1 MNCED
6 LMNIPK
12 IYSGMKLIAGG
23 SGMYRNI
30 RWIYFADCTQCLSDD
45 FKVSQLIHGG
55 ELVIV
60 TNAALTDNDDKML
73 SMIVEMNQKNIAGLV
88 INVGQIS
95 PMLTEYCNDNELPL
109 FELSY
114 DLHLI
119 DLSQI
124 VCKALVEEESNTNSI
139 DQLLAAIIYSSN
151 INDADIKIR
160 AGYLGTNIS
169 DKNHI
174 VVLKLNKNNKLQ
186 DSYENLQRY
195 IRYEFKNY
203 GLQKM
208 LMLWQIDTGIMLI
221 PSELFSR
228 DLLSNILTR
237 IIDHINSYYGIDA
250 KAGIG
255 SAYEYI
261 SELKKSF
268 QEALNSIKISHS
280 ESKSQ
285 KIFFYDNLG
294 IYSLIAQI
302 KNDKFL
308 DEYVNNHIGKL
319 IQSDVLQEGDLCKT
333 LEAYLDH
340 NCNAAAAAEH
350 LFIHRNTMR
359 YRMDKIK
366 KILCCELDD
375 LDVYLELKMA
385 FEIKT
390 IVKVK
395 KISHNLLCAYTTIKI
410 IKTTHCCY
418 TVFFL

>member
-237 IIDHINSYYGIDA
+237 IIDHISSYYGVDA

-285 KIFFYDNLG
+285 KVFFYDNLG

-333 LEAYLDH
+333 LEAYLCLLYTSD
-340 NCNAAAAAEH
+340 AA
-350 LFIHRNTMR
+350 
-359 YRMDKIK
+359 D
-366 KILCCELDD
+366 EL
-375 LDVYLELKMA
+375 
-385 FEIKT
+385 
-390 IVKVK
+390 
-395 KISHNLLCAYTTIKI
+395 
-410 IKTTHCCY
+410 
-418 TVFFL
+418 

>member
-30 RWIYFADCTQCLSDD
+30 RWIYFANCTQCLSDD

-151 INDADIKIR
+151 INDADILILAGDTMYWDEDYLQNPFWDTVSSAFAQVLVIPGNHEFYKGFDLASLQKSASGTIR
-160 AGYLGTNIS
+160 DNVHWYYNQSVVLDGVQIILSTLWSHIPSTISERIQTCGNDFACIQYEKRPITIEKYNDENRLSIDYITKELQKKYAKRIIVSHHAPILKAISEQLQNSWYASLYANNLDELIKKNSINYWIYGHSHQYRESFRIHDTELVTNPCGYMSKKENTLF
-169 DKNHI
+169 DLKRVI
-174 VVLKLNKNNKLQ
+174 VV
-186 DSYENLQRY
+186 
-195 IRYEFKNY
+195 
-203 GLQKM
+203 
-208 LMLWQIDTGIMLI
+208 
-221 PSELFSR
+221 
-228 DLLSNILTR
+228 
-237 IIDHINSYYGIDA
+237 
-250 KAGIG
+250 
-255 SAYEYI
+255 
-261 SELKKSF
+261 
-268 QEALNSIKISHS
+268 
-280 ESKSQ
+280 
-285 KIFFYDNLG
+285 
-294 IYSLIAQI
+294 
-302 KNDKFL
+302 
-308 DEYVNNHIGKL
+308 
-319 IQSDVLQEGDLCKT
+319 
-333 LEAYLDH
+333 
-340 NCNAAAAAEH
+340 
-350 LFIHRNTMR
+350 
-359 YRMDKIK
+359 
-366 KILCCELDD
+366 
-375 LDVYLELKMA
+375 
-385 FEIKT
+385 
-390 IVKVK
+390 
-395 KISHNLLCAYTTIKI
+395 
-410 IKTTHCCY
+410 
-418 TVFFL
+418 

>member
-12 IYSGMKLIAGG
+12 IYSGMKLIAGE

-237 IIDHINSYYGIDA
+237 IIDHISSYYGIDA

-285 KIFFYDNLG
+285 KVFFYDNLG

-385 FEIKT
+385 FEIKNYRESQ
-390 IVKVK
+390 KDQ
-395 KISHNLLCAYTTIKI
+395 S
-410 IKTTHCCY
+410 
-418 TVFFL
+418 

>member
-237 IIDHINSYYGIDA
+237 IIDHISSYYGIDA

-333 LEAYLDH
+333 LEAYPDH

-385 FEIKT
+385 FEIKNYRESQ
-390 IVKVK
+390 KDQ
-395 KISHNLLCAYTTIKI
+395 S
-410 IKTTHCCY
+410 
-418 TVFFL
+418 